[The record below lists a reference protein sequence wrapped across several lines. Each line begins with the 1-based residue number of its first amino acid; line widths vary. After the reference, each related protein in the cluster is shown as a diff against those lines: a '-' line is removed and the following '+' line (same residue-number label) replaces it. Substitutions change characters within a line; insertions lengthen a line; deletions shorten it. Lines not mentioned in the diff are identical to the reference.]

1 MPPIKLELQH
11 VLLTKQNNSSLLF
24 MHLKKAQHP
33 TLVRRNKMSFL
44 RSFIS
49 RAQHL
54 MHVRNNKM
62 SLLKLLQ
69 RKVKFNMFWSKPHSL
84 APPPDSPSRIEE
96 LLFYQQNKFQ
106 K

>member
-1 MPPIKLELQH
+1 
-11 VLLTKQNNSSLLF
+11 

-49 RAQHL
+49 RVQHPT
-54 MHVRNNKM
+54 HVRNNKM

-69 RKVKFNMFWSKPHSL
+69 RKVV
-84 APPPDSPSRIEE
+84 R
-96 LLFYQQNKFQ
+96 
-106 K
+106 

>member
-1 MPPIKLELQH
+1 MATSSVFQMQILCGEKLVKKCLATNQINYHKMSPIKLELQH

-49 RAQHL
+49 RAQHPT
-54 MHVRNNKM
+54 HVRNNKI
-62 SLLKLLQ
+62 SVLKLLQ
-69 RKVKFNMFWSKPHSL
+69 RKVV
-84 APPPDSPSRIEE
+84 R
-96 LLFYQQNKFQ
+96 
-106 K
+106 